1 MYIISKGRVYM
12 DSRRI
17 EQIKRQFDNAIQI
30 IEEERIEFWY
40 ARDLMKLLG
49 YSRWENFEKAIG
61 RAIESCETSQIE
73 SLDHFREVTK
83 MVPIGSKAHRDV
95 VDYML
100 TRYACYLIAMN
111 GDTTKEEIAFAQSYF
126 AVQTRKQEL
135 IEERIAYIERT
146 QARNRLKESEKRLS
160 QNIYERGVDDDGFA
174 RIRSRGDQALFG
186 GQSTKDM
193 KAKLGVKDNRPLAD
207 FLPTL
212 TIAAKNLA
220 TEMTNFNV
228 ESKNLYGEL
237 DITGEHVQNN
247 NEIRKML
254 GERGIK
260 PEELPPAEDI
270 KKLERRTKSQDK
282 KMIEKS
288 GSFANVEECSK

>member
-1 MYIISKGRVYM
+1 M

-17 EQIKRQFDNAIQI
+17 EQIKKQFDNVIQAT
-30 IEEERIEFWY
+30 EDAQIEFWY
-40 ARDLMKLLG
+40 ARDLMQLLG

-61 RAIESCETSQIE
+61 RAIESCDTSQIE
-73 SLDHFREVTK
+73 YCNHFREVTK
-83 MVPIGSKAHRDV
+83 MVCLGSGAKRPV
-95 VDYML
+95 KDYML

-160 QNIYERGVDDDGFA
+160 QNIYERGVDDEGFA

-186 GQSTKDM
+186 GYSTKDM

-220 TEMTNFNV
+220 TEMTNYNV
-228 ESKNLYGEL
+228 ENKDLYGEPA
-237 DITGEHVQNN
+237 ITGEHVQNN
-247 NEIRKML
+247 TEIRKML

-282 KMIEKS
+282 KIIEKS
-288 GSFANVEECSK
+288 GSFSNDNDM